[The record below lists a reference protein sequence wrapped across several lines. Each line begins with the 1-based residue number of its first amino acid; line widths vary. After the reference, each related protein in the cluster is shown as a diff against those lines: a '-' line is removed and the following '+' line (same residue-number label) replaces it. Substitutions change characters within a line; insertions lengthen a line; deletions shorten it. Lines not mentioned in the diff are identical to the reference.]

1 MKWAERRI
9 GGNDEMREKGRE
21 LTMVEEWSGRNL
33 RASGSAARVNEEEDK
48 GRDWGRRKLIKED
61 RKFQK
66 ILFVTL

>member
-1 MKWAERRI
+1 M
-9 GGNDEMREKGRE
+9 MEKGRE
-21 LTMVEEWSGRNL
+21 STMVEICSGRSL
-33 RASGSAARVNEEEDK
+33 RASDSAASENEEEK